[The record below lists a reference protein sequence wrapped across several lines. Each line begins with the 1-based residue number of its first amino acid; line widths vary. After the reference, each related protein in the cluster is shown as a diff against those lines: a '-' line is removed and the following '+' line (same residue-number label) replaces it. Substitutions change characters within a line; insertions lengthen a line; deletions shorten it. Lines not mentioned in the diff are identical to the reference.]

1 MTRLAWTFLRSGGWR
16 RAALL
21 AGTTA
26 VATALLLAALRM
38 LRLAILFGSL
48 SQRSPAQPDRSTLGL
63 AFGTAMLVLPL
74 LLMLNQ
80 VVRLGTAAR
89 ERRLAA
95 LRLAGATPAQVRR
108 LGALEVGFPVTVG
121 AMAGPLA
128 YALLRALSS
137 AHRSTDFLA
146 AGNWK
151 RARLDSYG
159 LLRQASVIPP
169 WWQTVAVVALAAAAG
184 VATGALASRHLI
196 ASPLGVSRRV
206 RRSAP
211 RPWGLLLVATGLG
224 AMAFGVSSSSP
235 RSQWLWAVFFP
246 AFGPGQSVVLP
257 GILLVVLGVIALGP
271 WVAFRAGQR
280 AARRTSDPATLIAA
294 GHLVSDPGP
303 AGRAAVAVGAIG
315 VVSGLAAVLEGGL
328 FSAWLSRPA
337 VNHFS
342 NNLSLLILLALVVA
356 SLILVLIVTASTL
369 AVHAAESLV
378 DRRRILAALVA
389 AGTPVSVLRDAL
401 RREAMLACMP
411 LSVGGVLLGAVVAS
425 VAFLTATNAAGTHER
440 LNLAALLFLC
450 GQVVAT
456 VGLTWAAIRIAT
468 GAVAPRLQ
476 QATAPANLRTG

>member
-1 MTRLAWTFLRSGGWR
+1 MTRLAWTFLRSAGWR

-21 AGTTA
+21 AGITA
-26 VATALLLAALRM
+26 VATALLLVARRM
-38 LRLAILFGSL
+38 LWVAILFGSP
-48 SQRSPAQPDRSTLGL
+48 SGQRPAQPDRYELGL
-63 AFGTAMLVLPL
+63 AFGAAMLVLPL

-121 AMAGPLA
+121 AMAGPLV

-137 AHRSTDFLA
+137 ANRSIDYLA
-146 AGNWK
+146 AGSGV
-151 RARLDSYG
+151 RAWMDSHG
-159 LLRQASVIPP
+159 LLKQASVTPP
-169 WWQTVAVVALAAAAG
+169 WWQTVAVVALVAAAG

-206 RRSAP
+206 RRPAP
-211 RPWGLLLVATGLG
+211 RLWGLLLVATGLS
-224 AMAFGVSSSSP
+224 AMAVGVSSNWP
-235 RSQWLWAVFFP
+235 RSRLWLFVFFP
-246 AFGPGQSVVLP
+246 VFGPGQSVVLP

-271 WVAFRAGQR
+271 WVAFRSGQR

-294 GHLVSDPGP
+294 GHLVNDPGP

-315 VVSGLAAVLEGGL
+315 IVSGLAAVLEGGL
-328 FSAWLSRPA
+328 FSQWLSSPA
-337 VNHFS
+337 GNGFR
-342 NNLSLLILLALVVA
+342 NNLGLVILLAQVVA

-378 DRRRILAALVA
+378 DRRRVLAALVA

-401 RREAMLACMP
+401 RREAMLTAMP
-411 LSVGGVLLGAVVAS
+411 LSVGGVLLGVVVAAVVG
-425 VAFLTATNAAGTHER
+425 LAGAVSTGTPIGA
-440 LNLAALLFLC
+440 NLAGPLFVC
-450 GQVVAT
+450 GQVAAT
-456 VGLTWAAIRIAT
+456 IGLTWAAIRIAT
-468 GAVAPRLQ
+468 GAVAPRLL